1 MNDVTIRVTGDQS
14 LSDFE
19 RLVQREEGARG
30 FLKALG
36 KDGNQNT
43 FTIDRKRPPT
53 NRAKLETFNGAAPP
67 TRVGHSVV
75 CTGDCLV
82 DGRMVK
88 VVAYSQ
94 I

>member
-1 MNDVTIRVTGDQS
+1 MNDVTIRVTGNQS

-19 RLVQREEGARG
+19 RLVQQEEGAHG

-36 KDGNQNT
+36 KDGKQNT
-43 FTIDRKRPPT
+43 ITINLKRPPT
-53 NRAKLETFNGAAPP
+53 NRAKLETLNGDAPQA
-67 TRVGHSVV
+67 RVGHSVV